1 LLLPQPQLKKQNQK
15 LKLLLLKLKKKK
27 LNKLLNI
34 QYQSPSGYSE
44 GLFLLY
50 VNLPLGGV
58 PTANM
63 PGAIITEIITWI
75 LDAFLLTN
83 HIHSSTNQQKKLPL
97 PKSTHTMQNLTLLD
111 GQKFQITIQRLCRQL
126 IENHND
132 FSGSVL
138 IGIQPRGIYLAKRV
152 AEELRKILP
161 HNNIE
166 QGDLDITFYRDD
178 FRRQGSPLVP
188 NQTKIDFIIEGKKV
202 IMMDDV
208 LWTGRTIRA
217 AMDAMQAFGRPEKV
231 ELLALVDRRYS
242 RHIPVSADYVGIEV
256 DSIASQKVV
265 VSWKETDGE
274 DRIVLVSEAK

>member
-1 LLLPQPQLKKQNQK
+1 
-15 LKLLLLKLKKKK
+15 
-27 LNKLLNI
+27 
-34 QYQSPSGYSE
+34 
-44 GLFLLY
+44 
-50 VNLPLGGV
+50 
-58 PTANM
+58 
-63 PGAIITEIITWI
+63 
-75 LDAFLLTN
+75 
-83 HIHSSTNQQKKLPL
+83 L
-97 PKSTHTMQNLTLLD
+97 PKSTQTMQNLTLLD
-111 GQKFQITIQRLCRQL
+111 GQKFQITLQRLCRQL

-132 FSGSVL
+132 FSGSVI
-138 IGIQPRGIYLAKRV
+138 IGIQPRGIYMAKRI

-161 HNNIE
+161 GSKIQ

-178 FRRQGSPLVP
+178 FRRRESQLLP

-217 AMDAMQAFGRPEKV
+217 AMDALQAFGRPDKI
-231 ELLALVDRRYS
+231 ELLAFVDRRYS

-274 DRIVLVSEAK
+274 DRITLISDAK